1 MQPAVARSLAGG
13 QWRSLSERTGC
24 SHGACNTAATFD
36 VFFLLQVTNF
46 CVSLLRSAP
55 NGADHFDIDIFVLH
69 TCASPAQ
76 RTPGLIITYGSG
88 QDNLFK
94 VSRCR
99 HSRLRCRRQ
108 GDRNPRFQKTG
119 CLHCAKVGFARF
131 LTARLCVPIVI
142 SSKAEMSQD
151 ISIAPATAAIHSS
164 RWPSSLC
171 KEHSLPCGLPIS
183 PDTARGRRKMKS
195 APCG

>member
-24 SHGACNTAATFD
+24 SHGARNTAATFD

-88 QDNLFK
+88 QDNL
-94 VSRCR
+94 
-99 HSRLRCRRQ
+99 LRSA
-108 GDRNPRFQKTG
+108 D
-119 CLHCAKVGFARF
+119 
-131 LTARLCVPIVI
+131 
-142 SSKAEMSQD
+142 
-151 ISIAPATAAIHSS
+151 AAIRVYDAAGKGIETRAFRKLIAS
-164 RWPSSLC
+164 
-171 KEHSLPCGLPIS
+171 
-183 PDTARGRRKMKS
+183 TAPK
-195 APCG
+195 